1 MHLELHFC
9 NDPSAWRY
17 LIPTILDIPESQFP
31 WVICRFQQNFTFA
44 NELLKST
51 SFSFVPAGAE
61 EYVSYWLNSYG
72 LEKLKEK
79 VTLHWWGETDL
90 EISSTHLHPIDPESN
105 GLILDLRSRYPQ
117 QSLRSLLVKRSVNPV
132 TRAKIRHILE
142 NLAESF
148 EKSDRKTPLLPPPY
162 SLERDVAQYLG
173 DR

>member
-1 MHLELHFC
+1 MRLELHFC

-51 SFSFVPAGAE
+51 SFSFVPEGSE
-61 EYVSYWLNSYG
+61 EYVSDWLNSYG
-72 LEKLKEK
+72 LKRLKEK
-79 VTLHWWGETDL
+79 VTLHWWGETDI
-90 EISSTHLHPIDPESN
+90 EISSTHLQPIDSESN
-105 GLILDLRSRYPQ
+105 GMILDLRSRYPQ
-117 QSLRSLLVKRSVNPV
+117 RSLRSLLVERSVHPI

-148 EKSDRKTPLLPPPY
+148 EQMNHTIPPLPPPY
-162 SLERDVAQYLG
+162 SFERDVAQYLG